1 MVEADFQRFYHLDY
15 RDRYRPGGGESKL
28 TIRRLL
34 VLVDGL
40 PPESLFRS
48 AVEDRLPVSELSIAI
63 GDLTTAITGKPWQ
76 RWDALKRAREKAE
89 FDELLEQERAEA
101 RAHNTIYLQA
111 QKAQYPN

>member
-15 RDRYRPGGGESKL
+15 RDRYRPGGGDSRL

-34 VLVDGL
+34 TLVDAL

-48 AVEDRLPVSELSIAI
+48 AVEDRLPVSEQSAAA
-63 GDLTTAITGKPWQ
+63 GDIVTALTGKPWH
-76 RWDALKRAREKAE
+76 RWDALKTQRADAE
-89 FDELLEQERAEA
+89 FKELLEQERAEA

-111 QKAQYPN
+111 QKAMQAN